1 MICAPHTRLAS
12 HESAAHNLRLRA
24 KSTRNSTDPIVCE
37 RSSDVRF
44 GEPIGS
50 ERAR

>member
-1 MICAPHTRLAS
+1 MRHTPDLPVMSLPHIIYGFGL
-12 HESAAHNLRLRA
+12 NQP
-24 KSTRNSTDPIVCE
+24 RNSTDPIVCE